1 MRWAMEIIK
10 ETVSIERDSR
20 RKKKKKRKKET
31 RVNWKINKL
40 REKGLV
46 FYKFWYLL
54 TLFSFFI
61 SNFHLNQ
68 ILREKRKRMRR
79 VLTTAK
85 VTESLASRAV
95 LFFIFFFIFFIFF
108 IFHLLC
114 PFSPDKHPR
123 SFRAFFGL
131 VSYPAVNTCS
141 LDQQK

>member
-1 MRWAMEIIK
+1 MEIIK
-10 ETVSIERDSR
+10 ETVDRERQQ
-20 RKKKKKRKKET
+20 KEEKKKRKKKET

-85 VTESLASRAV
+85 VTESLASMAV
-95 LFFIFFFIFFIFF
+95 LFFNFFYFF

-131 VSYPAVNTCS
+131 VSYPAVNTCN